1 MIKSPTRT
9 FTIGTALKLLIVDDH
24 GLVREGLKA
33 ILGQSDL
40 QAKCL
45 EAWDEM
51 SILQSLQQHPDVNL
65 VLLDIQLPGL
75 SGMELLKRIVKEHPA
90 MPIIMLSA
98 DHDSDTVSQALQ
110 LGASGF
116 MPKNSL
122 NQVLISAIRLVLAG
136 GVYIPP
142 EALLKSAPKPTLL
155 PTNKAALQLESLG
168 LTNRQLDVLRL
179 LLKGLPNKRISRQ
192 IDLAEATVKIHIRGI
207 LRTLGVTNRTEA
219 LVKLTEM
226 GYRIAETDDLQP
238 SQYESPP

>member
-1 MIKSPTRT
+1 M
-9 FTIGTALKLLIVDDH
+9 KLLIVDDH

-40 QAKCL
+40 KAECL
-45 EAWDEM
+45 EAWDEI
-51 SILQSLQQHPDVNL
+51 SIWQCLKQHPDVNL

-75 SGMELLKRIVKEHPA
+75 SGMDLLKRIAKEHPV

-98 DHDSDTVSQALQ
+98 DHDSNTVSQALQ
-110 LGASGF
+110 WGASGF

-142 EALLKSAPKPTLL
+142 EALLKSVPKPQPS
-155 PTNKAALQLESLG
+155 PTNKAALQLDSLG

-179 LLKGLPNKRISRQ
+179 LVRGLSNKRISRQ

-207 LRTLGVTNRTEA
+207 LRTLSVTNRTEA

-226 GYRIAETDDLQP
+226 GYRIAEPDDLQP
-238 SQYESPP
+238 PQDESQP

>member
-1 MIKSPTRT
+1 
-9 FTIGTALKLLIVDDH
+9 LKLLIVDDH

-40 QAKCL
+40 KAECL
-45 EAWDEM
+45 EAWDEI
-51 SILQSLQQHPDVNL
+51 SIWQCLKQHPDVNL

-75 SGMELLKRIVKEHPA
+75 SGMDLLKRIAKEHPA

-98 DHDSDTVSQALQ
+98 DHDSNTVSQALQ
-110 LGASGF
+110 WGASGF

-142 EALLKSAPKPTLL
+142 EALLKSVPKPQ
-155 PTNKAALQLESLG
+155 PSPSNKAALQLDSLG

-179 LLKGLPNKRISRQ
+179 LVKGLSNKRISRQ

-226 GYRIAETDDLQP
+226 GYRIAETEDLQHP
-238 SQYESPP
+238 LDESQP

>member
-1 MIKSPTRT
+1 MIKCPART
-9 FTIGTALKLLIVDDH
+9 STIGTALKLLIVDDH

-40 QAKCL
+40 QAQCL
-45 EAWDEM
+45 EAWDET
-51 SILQSLQQHPDVNL
+51 SIWQCLKQHPDVNL

-75 SGMELLKRIVKEHPA
+75 SGMDLLKRIVKEHPA

-98 DHDSDTVSQALQ
+98 DHDSNTVSQALQ
-110 LGASGF
+110 WGASGF

-142 EALLKSAPKPTLL
+142 EALLKSAPKPAPL
-155 PTNKAALQLESLG
+155 PTPKAALQLESLG

-179 LLKGLPNKRISRQ
+179 LLKGLPNKLISRQ

-219 LVKLTEM
+219 LVKLTGM
-226 GYRIAETDDLQP
+226 GYRIAETDEAPPSHHESQP
-238 SQYESPP
+238 

>member
-1 MIKSPTRT
+1 M
-9 FTIGTALKLLIVDDH
+9 KLLIVDDH

-33 ILGQSDL
+33 ILGQSEL
-40 QAKCL
+40 QAQCL

-51 SILQSLQQHPDVNL
+51 SIWQCLQQHPDVNL

-122 NQVLISAIRLVLAG
+122 NQVLISAIRLVMAG

-142 EALLKSAPKPTLL
+142 EALLKSAPKSAPLS
-155 PTNKAALQLESLG
+155 TNKAALQLESLG

-226 GYRIAETDDLQP
+226 GYRIAETEDLQL
-238 SQYESPP
+238 SNDESPP